1 MPSLTCKGGVGEGF
15 AVPGSKSVQA
25 DAKWYYPIFQ
35 LLRIRRSW
43 LQIVSAYCPIPP
55 TPLYTRGAW
64 PAHIDTQYVQPTK
77 QQFVGMLRQAD
88 QHIRL
93 LHTQK
98 GKHDETI
105 CSYYSLRFVAGWD
118 DRVSFQ
124 RQYSTH

>member
-1 MPSLTCKGGVGEGF
+1 MVQMWEIGTDSPCLVQYCKVCTARAAGSRPYDGVN
-15 AVPGSKSVQA
+15 
-25 DAKWYYPIFQ
+25 D
-35 LLRIRRSW
+35 
-43 LQIVSAYCPIPP
+43 
-55 TPLYTRGAW
+55 
-64 PAHIDTQYVQPTK
+64 K